1 MASSPP
7 ASPQSALQRFFS
19 ETVKAGR
26 SPSRMSVGS
35 KIGGGSRASDEES
48 KTSVKVGKQAFNRQ
62 PTGPSRRHGSE
73 KETE

>member
-1 MASSPP
+1 MASSPSG
-7 ASPQSALQRFFS
+7 SPPSTLQRSFS

-35 KIGGGSRASDEES
+35 KYGGGSRASDEES
-48 KTSVKVGKQAFNRQ
+48 KTSVKVGKNS
-62 PTGPSRRHGSE
+62 TGRLLACPFITAV